1 MTFRS
6 LCLHLL
12 KYMHQVLRQFPD
24 CRFVY
29 VLFRSRTLGYDI
41 YPEDHFLRT
50 FPWQQYGGL
59 WVVDEARFARA
70 GSLNTCTAQALRRV
84 TGIGA
89 SPHTSDSGSPISPF
103 ATGRFQQLP
112 GTNDHMRDVARSQH
126 PSSPHSF
133 DSSVS
138 SSLNSIQYRGGGTPF
153 EVQGP
158 QPSLSYPAA
167 MRPQLTLLTDVG
179 RRYPGFPTPLSPT
192 LSAKG
197 LFPSPTSESESWV
210 MSSHATTPALRS
222 MSSRGTS
229 PALRSTS
236 PMSLDGSEMCGP
248 SRRCNSHGYE
258 HYASQMG
265 LIDDIISQNSINPG
279 LISPPSTP
287 PSGTLSH
294 AILMSPRSAIS
305 ANHSRK
311 HSSANPQSLAP
322 GLQYHPSTVNVPG
335 TAANTHTHLEQV
347 ASVLSPNTLSS
358 SRAQA
363 PVIQIANGTEVE
375 LESPY
380 SSTGT
385 ILSYTSN
392 RTVESG
398 LLAVPPLSEPCVAEY
413 RFWVPCGRKTCTFGC
428 GFAHEGEAAASKR
441 LFKEIEEVKV
451 TDGNLG
457 ITEDC
462 DFSGLERRERKMKGT
477 GAGYTQ
483 SPALMD
489 WAQFLK
495 NREREGIAP
504 V

>member
-1 MTFRS
+1 
-6 LCLHLL
+6 
-12 KYMHQVLRQFPD
+12 
-24 CRFVY
+24 
-29 VLFRSRTLGYDI
+29 
-41 YPEDHFLRT
+41 
-50 FPWQQYGGL
+50 
-59 WVVDEARFARA
+59 
-70 GSLNTCTAQALRRV
+70 
-84 TGIGA
+84 
-89 SPHTSDSGSPISPF
+89 
-103 ATGRFQQLP
+103 
-112 GTNDHMRDVARSQH
+112 MRGVARSQH

-133 DSSVS
+133 DSSIS
-138 SSLNSIQYRGGGTPF
+138 SSLDSIQYRGSGTPF
-153 EVQGP
+153 EVQGT
-158 QPSLSYPAA
+158 QPSLSHPAA
-167 MRPQLTLLTDVG
+167 TKPQLTLLTDKG

-197 LFPSPTSESESWV
+197 LFPSPTSESESW
-210 MSSHATTPALRS
+210 A
-222 MSSRGTS
+222 MSSRATS
-229 PALRSTS
+229 PALRSMS

-265 LIDDIISQNSINPG
+265 LIDGIISQNSINPG

-294 AILMSPRSAIS
+294 AILISPRSAMS
-305 ANHSRK
+305 TNHSRK

-322 GLQYHPSTVNVPG
+322 GLQYHPCTVNAPG
-335 TAANTHTHLEQV
+335 TAANTHVHREQV
-347 ASVLSPNTLSS
+347 TSALFPNTLSS
-358 SRAQA
+358 SQAQA
-363 PVIQIANGTEVE
+363 PAIQIANGTEVE

-398 LLAVPPLSEPCVAEY
+398 LLAVPPLSEPRVAEY

-451 TDGNLG
+451 RDGDVG
-457 ITEDC
+457 TIEDC
-462 DFSGLERRERKMKGT
+462 DFSGFEGREREIKGT

-483 SPALMD
+483 SQVSMD

-504 V
+504 F

>member
-1 MTFRS
+1 
-6 LCLHLL
+6 
-12 KYMHQVLRQFPD
+12 
-24 CRFVY
+24 
-29 VLFRSRTLGYDI
+29 
-41 YPEDHFLRT
+41 
-50 FPWQQYGGL
+50 
-59 WVVDEARFARA
+59 
-70 GSLNTCTAQALRRV
+70 
-84 TGIGA
+84 
-89 SPHTSDSGSPISPF
+89 
-103 ATGRFQQLP
+103 
-112 GTNDHMRDVARSQH
+112 MRGVARSQH

-133 DSSVS
+133 DSSIS
-138 SSLNSIQYRGGGTPF
+138 SSLNSIQYRGSGTPF
-153 EVQGP
+153 EVQGT
-158 QPSLSYPAA
+158 QPYLSHPAA
-167 MRPQLTLLTDVG
+167 TKPQLTLLTDVG

-197 LFPSPTSESESWV
+197 LFPSPTSESESW
-210 MSSHATTPALRS
+210 A
-222 MSSRGTS
+222 MSSRATS
-229 PALRSTS
+229 PALRSMS

-265 LIDDIISQNSINPG
+265 LIDGIISQNSINPG

-294 AILMSPRSAIS
+294 VILMSPRSAMS
-305 ANHSRK
+305 TNHSRK

-322 GLQYHPSTVNVPG
+322 GLQYHPCTVNAPG
-335 TAANTHTHLEQV
+335 TAANTHVHREQV
-347 ASVLSPNTLSS
+347 TSALFPNTLSS
-358 SRAQA
+358 SQAQA
-363 PVIQIANGTEVE
+363 PAIQIANGTEVE

-398 LLAVPPLSEPCVAEY
+398 LLAVPPLSEPRVAEY

-451 TDGNLG
+451 RDGDVG
-457 ITEDC
+457 TIEDC
-462 DFSGLERRERKMKGT
+462 DFSGFEGREREIKGT

-483 SPALMD
+483 SQVSMD

-504 V
+504 F

>member
-6 LCLHLL
+6 LFLPLL
-12 KYMHQVLRQFPD
+12 KYMYQVLRQFPD

-70 GSLNTCTAQALRRV
+70 GSLNTCTAQTLRRI

-89 SPHTSDSGSPISPF
+89 STHTSDSGSPISPF
-103 ATGRFQQLP
+103 ASDQFQQLP
-112 GTNDHMRDVARSQH
+112 GTSDHMRDVARSQH

-133 DSSVS
+133 DSSIG
-138 SSLNSIQYRGGGTPF
+138 SSLSSIQYGGSSTTF
-153 EVQGP
+153 EIQNP
-158 QPSLSYPAA
+158 QSALSHPAA
-167 MRPQLTLLTDVG
+167 IKPQLTLLTDVG

-192 LSAKG
+192 LGAKG
-197 LFPSPTSESESWV
+197 LFPSPTAESESWV
-210 MSSHATTPALRS
+210 MSLHA
-222 MSSRGTS
+222 TS
-229 PALRSTS
+229 PALRSMT

-265 LIDDIISQNSINPG
+265 LIDGIVSQNNIDTD
-279 LISPPSTP
+279 LFSPPSTP

-294 AILMSPRSAIS
+294 AILMSPRSAMS
-305 ANHSRK
+305 TNHSRK
-311 HSSANPQSLAP
+311 HSSANSQSLAP
-322 GLQYHPSTVNVPG
+322 GLQHHSSTINAPG
-335 TAANTHTHLEQV
+335 TAANTHAHLEQV
-347 ASVLSPNTLSS
+347 ASALSPNALSS
-358 SRAQA
+358 SQAQA
-363 PVIQIANGTEVE
+363 PAIQIANGTEVE

-380 SSTGT
+380 SPTGT

-398 LLAVPPLSEPCVAEY
+398 LLAVPPLSEPRVAEY
-413 RFWVPCGRKTCTFGC
+413 RFWVPCGRKICTFGC
-428 GFAHEGEAAASKR
+428 GFAHEGETAASKR
-441 LFKEIEEVKV
+441 LFKEIEQVKV
-451 TDGNLG
+451 TDGNVG
-457 ITEDC
+457 TTEDC
-462 DFSGLERRERKMKGT
+462 EVSGFEGRKWEWKGT

-483 SPALMD
+483 SPVSMD

-504 V
+504 F